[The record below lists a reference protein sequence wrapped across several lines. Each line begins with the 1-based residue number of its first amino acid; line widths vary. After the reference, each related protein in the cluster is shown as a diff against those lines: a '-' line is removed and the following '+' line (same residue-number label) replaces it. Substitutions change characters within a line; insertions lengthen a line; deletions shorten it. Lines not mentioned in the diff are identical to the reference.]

1 MGEKGIKVKLDKA
14 EDGEESEGT
23 EILADAYE
31 AVYERPG
38 DEPEDTFETIAGKWT
53 AHVRALL
60 REQGIDPEDFQLEG
74 HDVANMMVDLK
85 TSRNAEG
92 HYHDDN
98 YVDIAGYA
106 ENGARLELNEEDQ

>member
-1 MGEKGIKVKLDKA
+1 MGEKEIKVKLGKS
-14 EDGEESEGT
+14 EDGEEAGST

-31 AVYERPG
+31 AVYERPDG
-38 DEPEDTFETIAGKWT
+38 EPEDSFETIAGKWT

-60 REQGIDPEDFQLEG
+60 RDQGIDPEDFQLED

-98 YVDIAGYA
+98 YVDIGGYA